1 MEKFPPPPSPPLS
14 LLTGTAAYGG
24 KHEKVSFPL
33 PSPPTCIQE
42 FEFWGS
48 WQRGTHVQT
57 LFALS
62 LFSRYVLV
70 VQPDVRQ
77 SQVEATALEET
88 LLFLRFPKSRVRRR
102 HTSATIPRTVSNRS
116 FHVETSFEMWLDS
129 SLSVK
134 MQFLSGIS
142 REFYNWYLSY
152 IVCWDRSEVKVG
164 ECKNKFYFYI
174 CIQIKVHGN
183 LLVTFIAFSSP
194 WWLTYLLLFLHPSIY
209 LFIFSCSSVHFCLFF
224 LFACFFFCWD
234 PWNIGINE
242 ERKEKK

>member
-1 MEKFPPPPSPPLS
+1 MEKSAPPPLLS
-14 LLTGTAAYGG
+14 LLTGTAAYGS

-134 MQFLSGIS
+134 MQFFPGTS

-152 IVCWDRSEVKVG
+152 ILCCDVSEVKVG
-164 ECKNKFYFYI
+164 ECKNKFYVYI
-174 CIQIKVHGN
+174 CI
-183 LLVTFIAFSSP
+183 
-194 WWLTYLLLFLHPSIY
+194 
-209 LFIFSCSSVHFCLFF
+209 
-224 LFACFFFCWD
+224 
-234 PWNIGINE
+234 
-242 ERKEKK
+242 

>member
-1 MEKFPPPPSPPLS
+1 MEKFPPPSPPLS

-33 PSPPTCIQE
+33 PSPPLPSPPPPPPPPPPPLLCIQE
-42 FEFWGS
+42 FEFWGF
-48 WQRGTHVQT
+48 WQRVTHVQT

-77 SQVEATALEET
+77 SQVEATTLEET
-88 LLFLRFPKSRVRRR
+88 LLFLRFPKSRLRRR

-152 IVCWDRSEVKVG
+152 ILCWNRSEVKVG
-164 ECKNKFYFYI
+164 ECKNKVYVYI
-174 CIQIKVHGN
+174 CI
-183 LLVTFIAFSSP
+183 
-194 WWLTYLLLFLHPSIY
+194 
-209 LFIFSCSSVHFCLFF
+209 
-224 LFACFFFCWD
+224 
-234 PWNIGINE
+234 
-242 ERKEKK
+242 

>member
-1 MEKFPPPPSPPLS
+1 MLSLKVDNMVGNTGESSELPFKRRSRCVWGQVWKGSPPPLTSLKPFNRHSCVWRQAWKGFLPP
-14 LLTGTAAYGG
+14 
-24 KHEKVSFPL
+24 PL
-33 PSPPTCIQE
+33 PSPPPPPPLCIQE

-57 LFALS
+57 FFALS

-77 SQVEATALEET
+77 SQVEATTLEET

-152 IVCWDRSEVKVG
+152 MLCWDRSEVKVD
-164 ECKNKFYFYI
+164 ECKNKFYVYL
-174 CIQIKVHGN
+174 CI
-183 LLVTFIAFSSP
+183 
-194 WWLTYLLLFLHPSIY
+194 
-209 LFIFSCSSVHFCLFF
+209 
-224 LFACFFFCWD
+224 
-234 PWNIGINE
+234 
-242 ERKEKK
+242 

>member
-1 MEKFPPPPSPPLS
+1 M
-14 LLTGTAAYGG
+14 
-24 KHEKVSFPL
+24 
-33 PSPPTCIQE
+33 
-42 FEFWGS
+42 
-48 WQRGTHVQT
+48 
-57 LFALS
+57 
-62 LFSRYVLV
+62 

-77 SQVEATALEET
+77 SQVEATTLEET

-152 IVCWDRSEVKVG
+152 ILCWDVSELKVG

-209 LFIFSCSSVHFCLFF
+209 IVIFSRSSVHFCRF
-224 LFACFFFCWD
+224 LFVCLFVFLLRPLKYRDKRRTKGKKNKCN
-234 PWNIGINE
+234 PIRQTKNE
-242 ERKEKK
+242 